1 MDYLL
6 TEGLDVLHP
15 CRGLLYPLPNT
26 GYLGQTLLDLRS
38 IDAAI
43 HETSGTVPTR
53 WVRAA

>member
-1 MDYLL
+1 MDYVL

-43 HETSGTVPTR
+43 HETSGSVPTR